1 MQDDVAACLS
11 SSMLQPDM
19 LLPVRAC
26 CSPFEHVAA
35 GHIAACSSMLQPVRA
50 CCSGTYCRLFEQL
63 QPDMMLPVRAC
74 CSGTYCCL
82 FEQLQP
88 DMLPPV

>member
-1 MQDDVAACLS
+1 MTSGNKMQDDVAACLS

-35 GHIAACSSMLQPVRA
+35 GHIAACSSS
-50 CCSGTYCRLFEQL
+50 CSRT
-63 QPDMMLPVRAC
+63 
-74 CSGTYCCL
+74 
-82 FEQLQP
+82 
-88 DMLPPV
+88 